1 MEMGSANQ
9 ERGCHFCSW
18 LKAEC
23 EKLRCTVMEFRRTA
37 KNLAKDDPR
46 RMVHSMKV
54 GRSITL
60 VSLFYY
66 FEPLHE
72 GFGVSAIW
80 AVLTVVVVF
89 EYSVGATLGKGVN
102 RVAATTLAGLLGVGA
117 HRIAILSGEKGEPI
131 VLGLCNLYISE
142 AFPQVE
148 GRYDYGLVIFILTFS
163 LVSVSGYREDEMIDM
178 AKTRMSTIL
187 IGTSAAAIICF
198 LICPVWAGRDL
209 HDLTAINLEKLG
221 NFLEDFGVEYFK
233 TSGDGMTDEK
243 KAFMEE
249 FKTVINSKNNE
260 DSLVN
265 FANWEPHH
273 GHFRYRHPWSQYQR
287 IGNLARHCAS
297 TIEALS
303 GYLHA
308 EIQEKFIIVRIVIH
322 RLGLA
327 ARLFNFA
334 LT

>member
-9 ERGCHFCSW
+9 ERGYHFCSW

-23 EKLRCTVMEFRRTA
+23 EKLRCTLMEFRRTT

-72 GFGVSAIW
+72 GFGVFAIW
-80 AVLTVVVVF
+80 AVLTVIVIF
-89 EYSVGATLGKGVN
+89 EYSV
-102 RVAATTLAGLLGVGA
+102 
-117 HRIAILSGEKGEPI
+117 
-131 VLGLCNLYISE
+131 Y
-142 AFPQVE
+142 
-148 GRYDYGLVIFILTFS
+148 
-163 LVSVSGYREDEMIDM
+163 
-178 AKTRMSTIL
+178 
-187 IGTSAAAIICF
+187 
-198 LICPVWAGRDL
+198 L

-221 NFLEDFGVEYFK
+221 NFLE
-233 TSGDGMTDEK
+233 GDGMTDEK
-243 KAFMEE
+243 KAFVEE
-249 FKTVINSKNNE
+249 FKTIINSKNNE

-297 TIEALS
+297 IIEALN
-303 GYLHA
+303 GYLYA
-308 EIQEKFIIVRIVIH
+308 EIQATEEMRSRFEGICMKMSTESGKALKELSSAINRMTQPPSSTKSHLEALKSAARDLNSTPGTSLYDDNEFSEGIPVATVALLLTDVVHYAEKFAESVQ
-322 RLGLA
+322 GLA
-327 ARLFNFA
+327 SLARFKATGDDKMAPNRKPNLARQGA
-334 LT
+334 LILRCLSKGVEHVVMI